1 MPSGWRL
8 LLEKTLPQCSK
19 LLIHVPFALH
29 RPINGLGL
37 HPCIAST
44 LQLACIYGLG
54 VLMVLCAYAGY
65 AVTACILEVLTEL
78 LCSLHAPKLC
88 PDKPLSAFCMI
99 PACVH

>member
-8 LLEKTLPQCSK
+8 MLEKTLRLCFMV
-19 LLIHVPFALH
+19 LMRVPLALH

-65 AVTACILEVLTEL
+65 AVTACILEVITEP
-78 LCSLHAPKLC
+78 LCLLHAPDYV
-88 PDKPLSAFCMI
+88 P
-99 PACVH
+99 